1 MVAVTNGLVALQT
14 ALSHTKDLGS
24 RLHWSGPRSKTGRH
38 KQETAPGVPRQCLW
52 LLEPV
57 SDPTP
62 FEVVRADL
70 YLDAVARQDA
80 NAVHAHFAGVVG
92 QHFVAVVS
100 LYSES
105 GVFEGLDDG
114 PLEQDGLLLCVRVRQ
129 CVLPPPLARCP
140 RASGCR
146 WAGLRYQ
153 GQALGTGRS
162 RTGRS
167 RTGRSSTGRSGTAHS
182 GNTNVPV
189 SARA

>member
-1 MVAVTNGLVALQT
+1 MVAFTNGLVALQT

-140 RASGCR
+140 RASG
-146 WAGLRYQ
+146 AA
-153 GQALGTGRS
+153 GQAYAIKAKPWVLGAQVLGAQVLGAQVLPIQVIRS
-162 RTGRS
+162 
-167 RTGRSSTGRSGTAHS
+167 
-182 GNTNVPV
+182 VPV